1 MLSSQNSAQRFLDG
15 VGMISEALVSV
26 GSQPTKAVTS
36 WVADNVINPSY
47 WRPNNEI
54 TVSNK
59 NEFN

>member
-1 MLSSQNSAQRFLDG
+1 MLATQNSAQKLLDG

-26 GSQPTKAVTS
+26 GSQPTRAVTS

-54 TVSNK
+54 TVLIYNTK
-59 NEFN
+59 